1 MCTRFKRSFRLI
13 RNPKKSRPNPLANR
27 FSQPVGFGV
36 SLHCGG
42 RRSLEHR
49 QLLKRIGPAGPAH
62 GNPEAECGRLSQP
75 EPDRQARFA
84 CS

>member
-1 MCTRFKRSFRLI
+1 
-13 RNPKKSRPNPLANR
+13 
-27 FSQPVGFGV
+27 
-36 SLHCGG
+36 
-42 RRSLEHR
+42 
-49 QLLKRIGPAGPAH
+49 LLKRIGPAGPAH